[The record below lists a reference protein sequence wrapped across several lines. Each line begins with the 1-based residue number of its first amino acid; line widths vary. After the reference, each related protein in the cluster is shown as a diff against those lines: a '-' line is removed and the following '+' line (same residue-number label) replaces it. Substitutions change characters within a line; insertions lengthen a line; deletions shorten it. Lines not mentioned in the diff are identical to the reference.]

1 MAAKFVVK
9 NASDGRF
16 FFNLVTDE
24 GRKLLGSEY
33 YATKPNVFEGIT
45 SIRMNAKDTS
55 RYQKKVLT
63 DGKAYFTFRAPNHGD
78 VFESDMYDNEDLRDQ
93 AMSKVLH
100 FGADAPIIE
109 AAPVK
114 KTKAEVTKTLEA
126 RKLNKRTMRTMPGDA
141 AVTIRFGSVLHSLK
155 EDDRRLM
162 FEYLGDVYEADLVRA
177 KGALRM
183 IE

>member
-9 NASDGRF
+9 IASDGRF
-16 FFNLVTDE
+16 FFNLVTEE
-24 GRKLLGSEY
+24 GRKLLGSDY

-45 SIRMNAKDTS
+45 SIRMNATDAS
-55 RYQKKVLT
+55 RYRKRVST
-63 DGKAYFTFRAPNHGD
+63 DGKAYFTFRAPNQET

-93 AMSKVLH
+93 AMSKMLH
-100 FGADAPIIE
+100 SGADAPIIE
-109 AAPVK
+109 ATAPK
-114 KTKAEVTKTLEA
+114 KSKAEVTKTLEA
-126 RKLNKRTMRTMPGDA
+126 RKLNKRTMRVMPGDA
-141 AVTIRFGSVLHSLK
+141 AVTIRFGAVLHSLK

-162 FEYLGDVYEADLVRA
+162 FEYLGDIYEADLIRA